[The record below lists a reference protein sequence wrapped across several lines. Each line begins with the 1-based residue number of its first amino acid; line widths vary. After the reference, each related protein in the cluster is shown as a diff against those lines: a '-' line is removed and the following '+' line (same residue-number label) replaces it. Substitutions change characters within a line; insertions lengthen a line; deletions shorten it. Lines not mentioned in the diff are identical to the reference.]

1 MDIGLRI
8 RQLRERKGLSQRDI
22 ERKTGMMACY
32 VSFIENGYK
41 IPSLPT
47 IHKLAVAMDV
57 PLYQFFCRHEGKAAE
72 VFPETGRRA
81 NFGRSRAASQRTP
94 TNLTFFR
101 KLLPLWMRID
111 QSDRQVIL
119 TVARALANPINHVPS
134 KRSRYNILI
143 TFPLAA
149 SQK

>member
-57 PLYQFFCRHEGKAAE
+57 PLYQFFCSYEGDAAE
-72 VFPETGRRA
+72 VFTKTACRA
-81 NFGRSRAASQRTP
+81 NFERSRAAS
-94 TNLTFFR
+94 FR
-101 KLLPLWMRID
+101 KLLPLLMRMHH
-111 QSDRQVIL
+111 SDRRAIL
-119 TVARALANPINHVPS
+119 TVAQALANSINHVPS
-134 KRSRYNILI
+134 KRSRHNNLI

-149 SQK
+149 P